1 MCRVPSLR
9 RLLAV
14 VMWLAPMGAPM
25 WAMTLAAGVANG
37 AAITGVRVGEH
48 PDATRFVVDLTSAVT
63 YRVYTLAD
71 PDRVVIDLPVVEWR
85 VQPHAAAFKGGLI
98 TGLRSGQVG
107 EDTWRI
113 ILDVAAPVS
122 IKREFALPP
131 QGDHPHRLVID
142 LAAAEEASAD
152 LAALEE
158 GSAHRAEPERVNGRD
173 ARLPAKRPDPPR
185 SRTQRTVV
193 LDPGHGGA
201 DPGTISAG
209 GIFEKNLTLAVGLEL
224 RRRLLAT
231 GRYRVVMT
239 RETDEFVK
247 LRDRVARARHA
258 GGDLFLSLHADSI
271 GNPRLRG
278 ASVYTLSETAS
289 DDEAG
294 ALAERENRADIIAGV
309 DLSGE
314 SDVVSGILIDLA
326 QRETMNL
333 SAEFAN
339 QLISELSDAS
349 IMLKRSRRY
358 AGFAVLKAPDMPAV
372 LVELGYLSNPR
383 DERMLAA
390 PKQRAPLV
398 EALSRG
404 IDAFFDRE

>member
-14 VMWLAPMGAPM
+14 VMWLAPM
-25 WAMTLAAGVANG
+25 WAMTLAPGVANG
-37 AAITGVRVGEH
+37 AVITGIRVGEH
-48 PDATRFVVDLTSAVT
+48 PDATRFVIDLTSAVT
-63 YRVYTLAD
+63 YRVYTLAG
-71 PDRVVIDLPVVEWR
+71 PDRVVIDLPLVEWR
-85 VQPHAAAFKGGLI
+85 VQPHASAFKGGLI
-98 TGLRSGQVG
+98 TGIRSGRVG

-131 QGDHPHRLVID
+131 HGDYPHRLVID
-142 LAAAEEASAD
+142 LAAR
-152 LAALEE
+152 EE
-158 GSAHRAEPERVNGRD
+158 GSARRAEPERVNGRD
-173 ARLPAKRPDPPR
+173 GRLPAKRPDTPR
-185 SRTQRTVV
+185 SRPQRTVV

-209 GIFEKNLTLAVGLEL
+209 GIFEKDLTLAVGLEL

-239 RETDEFVK
+239 RKTDDFVK

-294 ALAERENRADIIAGV
+294 ELAQRENRADIIAGV

-398 EALSRG
+398 EALLRG
-404 IDAFFDRE
+404 IDTFFDRE

>member
-14 VMWLAPMGAPM
+14 VMWLAPMWAPM
-25 WAMTLAAGVANG
+25 SAMTLAPGVANG
-37 AAITGVRVGEH
+37 AVITGIRVGEH
-48 PDATRFVVDLTSAVT
+48 PDATRFVIDLTSAVT
-63 YRVYTLAD
+63 YRVYTLAG
-71 PDRVVIDLPVVEWR
+71 PDRVVIDLPLVEWR
-85 VQPHAAAFKGGLI
+85 VQPRGSALRGGLI
-98 TGLRSGQVG
+98 TGLRSGRVG

-113 ILDVAAPVS
+113 ILDVAAPVR

-131 QGDHPHRLVID
+131 QGDYPHRLVID
-142 LAAAEEASAD
+142 LAAREEASAQR
-152 LAALEE
+152 AA
-158 GSAHRAEPERVNGRD
+158 PERVNGRD
-173 ARLPAKRPDPPR
+173 AHLPAKRPDTPR
-185 SRTQRTVV
+185 RRTQRTVV

-201 DPGTISAG
+201 DPGAISAR
-209 GIFEKNLTLAVGLEL
+209 GIFEKDLTLAVGLEL

-239 RETDEFVK
+239 RDTDDFVK

-294 ALAERENRADIIAGV
+294 ELAERENRADIIAGV

-398 EALSRG
+398 EALVRG
-404 IDAFFDRE
+404 IDTFFDRE

>member
-9 RLLAV
+9 RLLAAAIRLAL
-14 VMWLAPMGAPM
+14 MAAPMVAPVV
-25 WAMTLAAGVANG
+25 ALTAAPGVAGG
-37 AAITGVRVGEH
+37 AAITGVRAGEH
-48 PDATRFVVDLTSAVT
+48 PGVTRFVIDLTGAVS

-71 PDRVVIDLPVVEWR
+71 PDRVVIELALVEWR
-85 VQPHAAAFKGGLI
+85 ARPDAPALKRGLI
-98 TGLRSGQVG
+98 TGVRFAPGG

-113 ILDVAAPVS
+113 VLDVAAPVT
-122 IKREFALPP
+122 IKRDFALPP
-131 QGDHPHRLVID
+131 QGAYPHRLVID
-142 LAAAEEASAD
+142 LMAAETSA
-152 LAALEE
+152 L
-158 GSAHRAEPERVNGRD
+158 RADAGRVNG
-173 ARLPAKRPDPPR
+173 AEPRLPAMRPAALRGQP
-185 SRTQRTVV
+185 QRTVV

-209 GIFEKNLTLAVGLEL
+209 GLFEKDLTLAVGLEL

-239 RETDEFVK
+239 RETDNFVK

-339 QLISELSDAS
+339 RLIAELGDAATL
-349 IMLKRSRRY
+349 LKRSRRY
-358 AGFAVLKAPDMPAV
+358 AAFAVLKAPDMPAV

-398 EALSRG
+398 AALSRG
-404 IDAFFDRE
+404 IDAYFGHD

>member
-14 VMWLAPMGAPM
+14 VMWLAPM
-25 WAMTLAAGVANG
+25 WAMTLAPGVANG
-37 AAITGVRVGEH
+37 AVITGIRVGEH
-48 PDATRFVVDLTSAVT
+48 PDATRFVIDLTSAVT
-63 YRVYTLAD
+63 YRVYTLAG
-71 PDRVVIDLPVVEWR
+71 PDRVVIDLPLVEWR
-85 VQPHAAAFKGGLI
+85 VQPHASAFKGGLI
-98 TGLRSGQVG
+98 TGIRSGRVG

-131 QGDHPHRLVID
+131 HGDYPHRLVID
-142 LAAAEEASAD
+142 LAAREEASAR
-152 LAALEE
+152 
-158 GSAHRAEPERVNGRD
+158 RAEPERVNGRD
-173 ARLPAKRPDPPR
+173 GRLPAKRPDTPR
-185 SRTQRTVV
+185 SRPQRTVV

-209 GIFEKNLTLAVGLEL
+209 GIFEKDLTLAVGLEL

-239 RETDEFVK
+239 RKTDDFVK

-294 ALAERENRADIIAGV
+294 ELAQRENRADIIAGV

-398 EALSRG
+398 EALLRG
-404 IDAFFDRE
+404 IDTFFDRE

>member
-1 MCRVPSLR
+1 
-9 RLLAV
+9 
-14 VMWLAPMGAPM
+14 M
-25 WAMTLAAGVANG
+25 WAMTLAPGVANG
-37 AAITGVRVGEH
+37 AVITGIRVGEH
-48 PDATRFVVDLTSAVT
+48 PAATRVVIDLTSAVT
-63 YRVYTLAD
+63 YRVYTLAG
-71 PDRVVIDLPVVEWR
+71 PDRVVIDLPLVEWR
-85 VQPHAAAFKGGLI
+85 VQPHASALKGGLI
-98 TGLRSGQVG
+98 TGIRSGRVG

-113 ILDVAAPVS
+113 ILDMAAPVS

-131 QGDHPHRLVID
+131 QHDYPHRLVID
-142 LAAAEEASAD
+142 LAAREEA
-152 LAALEE
+152 
-158 GSAHRAEPERVNGRD
+158 SAHRAEPERVNGRD
-173 ARLPAKRPDPPR
+173 ARLPAKRPDTPK
-185 SRTQRTVV
+185 SRIQRTVV

-201 DPGTISAG
+201 DPGAISPA
-209 GIFEKNLTLAVGLEL
+209 GIFEKDLTLAVGLEL

-239 RETDEFVK
+239 RETDDFVK

-271 GNPRLRG
+271 GNSRLRG

-294 ALAERENRADIIAGV
+294 ELAERENRADIIAGV

-383 DERMLAA
+383 DERMLVA

-398 EALSRG
+398 EALLRG
-404 IDAFFDRE
+404 IDTFFDRE

>member
-1 MCRVPSLR
+1 MCRVSSLR

-14 VMWLAPMGAPM
+14 VMWLAPM
-25 WAMTLAAGVANG
+25 WAMTLAPGVANG
-37 AAITGVRVGEH
+37 AVITGIRVGEH
-48 PDATRFVVDLTSAVT
+48 PGATRFVVDLTSAVT
-63 YRVYTLAD
+63 YRVYTLAG
-71 PDRVVIDLPVVEWR
+71 PDRVVIDLPLVEWR
-85 VQPHAAAFKGGLI
+85 VQPHASAFKGGLI
-98 TGLRSGQVG
+98 TGIRSGRVG

-113 ILDVAAPVS
+113 VLDVAAPVS
-122 IKREFALPP
+122 IKRGFALPP
-131 QGDHPHRLVID
+131 QGGHPHRLVID
-142 LAAAEEASAD
+142 LGAREEASAR
-152 LAALEE
+152 
-158 GSAHRAEPERVNGRD
+158 RAEPERVSGRD
-173 ARLPAKRPDPPR
+173 ARLPAKRPDTLR

-201 DPGTISAG
+201 DPGAISAG
-209 GIFEKNLTLAVGLEL
+209 GIFEKDLTLAVGLEL

-239 RETDEFVK
+239 RETNDFVK

-258 GGDLFLSLHADSI
+258 GGDLFLSLHADSSD
-271 GNPRLRG
+271 NPRLRG

-294 ALAERENRADIIAGV
+294 ELAERENRADVIAGV

-339 QLISELSDAS
+339 QLISELNDAS
-349 IMLKRSRRY
+349 VMLKRSRRY

-372 LVELGYLSNPR
+372 LVELGYLSNPH

-404 IDAFFDRE
+404 IDTFFDRE

>member
-14 VMWLAPMGAPM
+14 VMWLAPM
-25 WAMTLAAGVANG
+25 WAMLLAPSVANSTV
-37 AAITGVRVGEH
+37 ITGIRVGEH
-48 PDATRFVVDLTSAVT
+48 PDATRFVIDLTSAVT
-63 YRVYTLAD
+63 YRVYTVAG
-71 PDRVVIDLPVVEWR
+71 PDRVVIDLPLVEWR
-85 VQPHAAAFKGGLI
+85 VQPHATEFKGELI
-98 TGLRSGQVG
+98 TGIRSGRVG

-122 IKREFALPP
+122 IKRKFALPP
-131 QGDHPHRLVID
+131 QGDYPHRLVID
-142 LAAAEEASAD
+142 LAARKEASAR
-152 LAALEE
+152 
-158 GSAHRAEPERVNGRD
+158 RAEPERVNGRD
-173 ARLPAKRPDPPR
+173 ARLPAKRPDTPR
-185 SRTQRTVV
+185 NRTQRIVV

-201 DPGTISAG
+201 DPGAISAR
-209 GIFEKNLTLAVGLEL
+209 GIFEKDLTLAVGLEL

-239 RETDEFVK
+239 RETDHFVK
-247 LRDRVARARHA
+247 LRDRVARARRA

-271 GNPRLRG
+271 GNPSLRG

-294 ALAERENRADIIAGV
+294 ELAERENRADIIAGV

-398 EALSRG
+398 EALLRG
-404 IDAFFDRE
+404 IDTFFDRE

>member
-14 VMWLAPMGAPM
+14 VMWLAPM
-25 WAMTLAAGVANG
+25 WAMTLAPGVANG
-37 AAITGVRVGEH
+37 AVITGIRVGEH
-48 PDATRFVVDLTSAVT
+48 PDATRFVIDLTSAVT
-63 YRVYTLAD
+63 YRVYTLAG
-71 PDRVVIDLPVVEWR
+71 PDRVVIDLPLVEWR
-85 VQPHAAAFKGGLI
+85 VQPHASAFKGGLI
-98 TGLRSGQVG
+98 TGIRSGRVG

-131 QGDHPHRLVID
+131 HGDYPHRLVID
-142 LAAAEEASAD
+142 LAAREEASAR
-152 LAALEE
+152 
-158 GSAHRAEPERVNGRD
+158 RAEPERVNGRD
-173 ARLPAKRPDPPR
+173 GRLPAKRPDTPR
-185 SRTQRTVV
+185 SRPQRTVV

-209 GIFEKNLTLAVGLEL
+209 GIFEKDLTLAVGLEL

-239 RETDEFVK
+239 RKTDDFVK

-294 ALAERENRADIIAGV
+294 ELAQRENRADIIAGV

-333 SAEFAN
+333 STEFAN

-398 EALSRG
+398 EALLRG
-404 IDAFFDRE
+404 IDTFFDRE